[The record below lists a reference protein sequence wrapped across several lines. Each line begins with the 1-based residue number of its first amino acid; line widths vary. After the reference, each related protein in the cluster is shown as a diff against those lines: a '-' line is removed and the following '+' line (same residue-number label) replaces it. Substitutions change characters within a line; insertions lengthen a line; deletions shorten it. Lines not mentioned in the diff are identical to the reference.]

1 MNREEFVA
9 MLKKADVWV
18 AGQEPYTSQII
29 EFTVLLADYCAG
41 ICESRYMGDDNRE
54 RMECREDLEAK
65 RCADAIRAKFKEL
78 HKGSYLRN
86 DTETDCRGVLA
97 GCITK
102 KTHD

>member
-1 MNREEFVA
+1 MNREEFIA
-9 MLKKADVWV
+9 MLKKAGVWG

-41 ICESRYMGDDNRE
+41 ICESRYMGDNN
-54 RMECREDLEAK
+54 REDLEAK
-65 RCADAIRAKFKEL
+65 CCADAIRAKFKEL

-102 KTHD
+102 KNSQLKAKDA